1 MSEVETDA
9 TAVGLESPAV
19 TTTSDLIANA
29 LGAAVERFVSRTALL
44 RSPHGFDDPE
54 NVHQARVGIRRF
66 RSLLRTFRPVLDR
79 EWNDDLRARAR
90 VVADAL
96 GRVRDADV
104 ISRRLRADLDDLPRD
119 EAETAAFLVER
130 SEHAGASAR
139 AALVELLGSQ
149 EHTRFAADAQAAAHS
164 PKITPCADGPARET
178 LAPLAS
184 EEWRRLRKAVRTL
197 EEPADDARLHRVRIL
212 TKRVRYAA
220 DALRAAPKGAA
231 LKEGK
236 RSMSV
241 ERFTST
247 AASLQDALGELHD
260 AVVCAEWLRD
270 AAARATGH
278 QAFVAGKIAELEI
291 LAAATERSRWHD
303 AWKKLD
309 RKRNRKWLRV

>member
-1 MSEVETDA
+1 V
-9 TAVGLESPAV
+9 
-19 TTTSDLIANA
+19 
-29 LGAAVERFVSRTALL
+29 
-44 RSPHGFDDPE
+44 
-54 NVHQARVGIRRF
+54 Q
-66 RSLLRTFRPVLDR
+66 
-79 EWNDDLRARAR
+79 
-90 VVADAL
+90 
-96 GRVRDADV
+96 
-104 ISRRLRADLDDLPRD
+104 
-119 EAETAAFLVER
+119 
-130 SEHAGASAR
+130 
-139 AALVELLGSQ
+139 LLGSQ
-149 EHTRFAADAQAAAHS
+149 ELTRFVADAQAAARS
-164 PKITPCADGPARET
+164 PKVLPKADGPARPM
-178 LAPLAS
+178 LVPPARK
-184 EEWRRLRKAVRTL
+184 EWRRLRKAVRAL

-270 AAARATGH
+270 AAARRATGH